1 MKSLFCLI
9 VSSFLFLGLSA
20 QKTDLSKLSQEDRI
34 SYLTDLGR
42 QAIDLF
48 TEDMIGDDVAPVISE
63 AIKFK
68 FDEKKFGEEL
78 NRFDEKRNYYEVVF
92 HDKSKGNNPP
102 AKFTILVWEDDGQ
115 PFLINLGISI
125 NFEFVEERHPYS
137 YYVKNGLP
145 EIWPKYHYESHPD
158 DYME

>member
-20 QKTDLSKLSQEDRI
+20 QKTDLIKLSQEDRI

-42 QAIDLF
+42 QAIDLL
-48 TEDMIGDDVAPVISE
+48 TEDMIGDRVAPVIS
-63 AIKFK
+63 KCLTFK
-68 FDEKKFGEEL
+68 IEKRFPEEL
-78 NRFDEKRNYYEVVF
+78 HKNKGRKYYEVVF
-92 HDKSKGNNPP
+92 HDKSKGTHPQ

-115 PFLINLGISI
+115 PFWVNLGSSMNI
-125 NFEFVEERHPYS
+125 FFLEDHPYS
-137 YYVKNGLP
+137 EYVKNGLP
-145 EIWPKYHYESHPD
+145 DYWPKYHYESHSD